1 MLAVGRFSGGAPVN
15 IIALPSTPFAA
26 VPTGHSRSDC
36 DARLAPAVQDVGARK
51 RGIFP
56 VNFSSV
62 VMMLNAF
69 HLAPGTP
76 ATSESAICLALDK
89 APHGLPASP
98 RPSPRSLWAAI
109 ENIPTLL
116 TNSWSGGRKWPR

>member
-1 MLAVGRFSGGAPVN
+1 
-15 IIALPSTPFAA
+15 
-26 VPTGHSRSDC
+26 GHSRSDC
-36 DARLAPAVQDVGARK
+36 EARLAPAVQDVGARK

-69 HLAPGTP
+69 HLAAATP
-76 ATSESAICLALDK
+76 ETTKSAICLAREN
-89 APHGLPASP
+89 APYGLPASR

-109 ENIPTLL
+109 ENIPTLV
-116 TNSWSGGRKWPR
+116 TNSCSGGRKWPR